1 MVYLMDT
8 QTKGK
13 VVVTNYDVC
22 VTIDKLIGLMDM
34 IESFG
39 KIVSTHMPKARFE
52 VYLGICKKL
61 WTFNDKICC
70 FLSDCCALFD
80 YLCDDMRDV
89 TDTLDERVKNFLSEL
104 ESIVDEVKELKVV
117 LLNRRFNAHWST
129 APKVVGSEEGG
140 TNDINS
146 IRDKLLHLFTIV
158 KRVR

>member
-1 MVYLMDT
+1 MVYLMDI

-13 VVVTNYDVC
+13 VVVANYDVC
-22 VTIDKLIGLMDM
+22 FTIDKLIGLMGM

-104 ESIVDEVKELKVV
+104 ERSVSTIGQYRLMKCFVK
-117 LLNRRFNAHWST
+117 
-129 APKVVGSEEGG
+129 
-140 TNDINS
+140 
-146 IRDKLLHLFTIV
+146 
-158 KRVR
+158 